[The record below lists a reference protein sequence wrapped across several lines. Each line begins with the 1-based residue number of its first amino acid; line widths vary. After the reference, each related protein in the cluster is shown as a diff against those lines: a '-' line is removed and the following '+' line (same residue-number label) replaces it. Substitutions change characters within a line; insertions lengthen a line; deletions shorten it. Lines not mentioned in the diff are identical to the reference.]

1 MRWARLGRNLWH
13 DNTRVSAAF
22 LFVLYA
28 LVTVYKAPELFSA
41 PRFWAE
47 DGVIYYL
54 QAQVLPT
61 LEALWAMPLGYLSLP
76 ANLAGILASQLPLL
90 YAPYAGLAVSLLVQ
104 LLLCGVIIAN
114 RYFAGQRLWQGLLL
128 LVPVLVIQSFETW
141 LNPINSQV
149 WLALMAAYV
158 AAAPAGPF
166 SAGRH
171 ITNAL
176 VLALAG
182 ASGVVTAFVAP
193 ILVLRGLWER
203 QWFWLAYAML
213 ASIGVL
219 ILLVSG
225 GHGRPVSFPLD
236 IFAVR
241 SFLQLLLDNTCFPCA
256 LWLSQY
262 PALLASGY
270 FAVAALLL
278 LALGYVMVWQQAAGS
293 GRWLLLAS
301 LVLLLLSFAG
311 ALGKEQW
318 LSLPPHFGGRY
329 FFAPAAL
336 FFSSLLF
343 MPAGKSRALAAIMLG
358 IFCLNGVLTASQLE
372 VVGEQDGK
380 RWQASVKAFQQGQT
394 SVIYFNAPFCG
405 FVPPARLPPPPPRM
419 TGHSPTEIS
428 VEAAG
433 ISALKQAQ
441 VYLYRMP
448 NDRPTT
454 FQRYSGGWTDS
465 ALYLFGTEQFGY
477 CYGGDQPRPASGIR
491 INGQQ
496 ILVDRPML
504 GELSGYR
511 FLFGYGENFAAMLAN
526 QTFVMFSGD
535 EIVPLLK

>member
-1 MRWARLGRNLWH
+1 MLLLLTAYGLA
-13 DNTRVSAAF
+13 TF
-22 LFVLYA
+22 I
-28 LVTVYKAPELFSA
+28 KAPQLFTA

-54 QAQVLPT
+54 QAQTLPT

-158 AAAPAGPF
+158 AAAPAGQF

-182 ASGVVTAFVAP
+182 LSGVVTAFVAP

-203 QWFWLAYAML
+203 QWFWLAYAVL

-262 PALLASGY
+262 PTLLASGY
-270 FAVAALLL
+270 FGMVALLL
-278 LALGYVMVWQQAAGS
+278 LTLSYAMVWKQIAGS

-343 MPAGKSRALAAIMLG
+343 MPTSNNRALTVIMLG
-358 IFCLNGVLTASQLE
+358 IFCLNGVLTGSQLD

-380 RWQASVKAFQQGQT
+380 HWQASVKAFQQDQT
-394 SVIYFNAPFCG
+394 SVIYFNEPFCG
-405 FVPPARLPPPPPRM
+405 FVPPARLPPQQPRM

-428 VEAAG
+428 VDAAG
-433 ISALKQAQ
+433 INALKRAQ

-454 FQRYSGGWTDS
+454 FQHYTGSWTDS

-477 CYGGDQPRPASGIR
+477 CYGGDQPYPATGIH
-491 INGQQ
+491 INDQQ
-496 ILVDRPML
+496 ILVDRHML

-511 FLFGYGENFAAMLAN
+511 FLFGYGENFATMLAN
-526 QTFVMFSGD
+526 QTFIMFNGD
-535 EIVPLLK
+535 EIVPMLK